1 MWYVI
6 LSSDSEDAAG
16 GVWHVW
22 NRREYEWI
30 PKSIA
35 GGVSWRIGRF
45 SNWLVVQWSSSD
57 LVLVIKE
64 GRCLHDAANDVVVRW
79 SLEQVHESILH
90 ILCHSLAVWVDFVWS
105 CEEATGWCNHLIVL
119 LLSLAVENPTAVD
132 NSNWGKF
139 RVFSNHLLIVV
150 WRSMRSSGKDTLWRS
165 AGLDNVALS
174 RSDHIRHN
182 DWAFILLAD
191 R

>member
-1 MWYVI
+1 MSDLSENLFSCNWRFFWCVFSNLIIEWTMWYVI

-64 GRCLHDAANDVVVRW
+64 GRCLHDAANEVVVRW
-79 SLEQVHESILH
+79 SLEQVHESTLH
-90 ILCHSLAVWVDFVWS
+90 IL
-105 CEEATGWCNHLIVL
+105 
-119 LLSLAVENPTAVD
+119 
-132 NSNWGKF
+132 
-139 RVFSNHLLIVV
+139 
-150 WRSMRSSGKDTLWRS
+150 
-165 AGLDNVALS
+165 
-174 RSDHIRHN
+174 
-182 DWAFILLAD
+182 
-191 R
+191 